1 MEWNAE
7 LLATLSWIFCFEAIR
22 ASQLGC
28 LLFCAFDFPMIHYN
42 PKSWFSLIFHAYNR
56 QVVRKLLPAMAVMGA
71 FTAGICYV
79 ELELLEQPIQLSNAV
94 HSLLGFVL
102 SLFLVF
108 RTNTAY
114 DRWWEGRKQ
123 WGSLVNVS
131 RTLALRLHEF
141 TDNDAAHA
149 HFNHAIPSFAKA
161 LRDHLRPNQSHPAVS
176 PGESDLAGFEH
187 VPNAWAQSMER
198 HSAKLL
204 AEGELSAQQ
213 HWLVAQNLE
222 RMIDIL
228 GACERILKTPVPHSY
243 SMFLKKFIF
252 LYVVT
257 LPIGFVGT
265 FAWWSVP
272 VVMLVFYILVSVE
285 LIAEE
290 IEDPFGV
297 DENDLPLNALCDT
310 IEANVSEILTTR
322 KG

>member
-1 MEWNAE
+1 
-7 LLATLSWIFCFEAIR
+7 
-22 ASQLGC
+22 
-28 LLFCAFDFPMIHYN
+28 MIHYN
-42 PKSWFSLIFHAYNR
+42 PKSWFSLIFHSYNR
-56 QVVRKLLPAMAVMGA
+56 QIMRKLLPAMAGMGA
-71 FTAGICYV
+71 FTAGVCYV
-79 ELELLEQPIQLSNAV
+79 ELEILEQPMQVSNAV

-131 RTLALRLHEF
+131 RTLALRLREF
-141 TDNDAAHA
+141 TSNEAAHA
-149 HFNHAIPSFAKA
+149 HFNQAITGFAKA
-161 LRDHLRPNQSHPAVS
+161 LRDHLQPNQTGAAIPPDEAQFAEFQHA
-176 PGESDLAGFEH
+176 
-187 VPNAWAQSMER
+187 PNAWAQSMER
-198 HSAKLL
+198 HSAQLL

-222 RMIDIL
+222 RMVDVL
-228 GACERILKTPVPHSY
+228 GACERILKTPVPYSY

-257 LPIGFVGT
+257 LPIGFVAT

-290 IEDPFGV
+290 IEEPFGV
-297 DENDLPLNALCDT
+297 DENDLPLDALCNT
-310 IEANVSEILTTR
+310 IEANVSEILTC
-322 KG
+322 K